1 MTNTRPLLI
10 AYDGS
15 ASARTAVEQ
24 TARLFPGAQTIVLY
38 ARQPLEG
45 LAAHLEGYPALEE
58 LRRLDAATLDTSE
71 SIASEGAKYATELG
85 LAAEGRVSSSM
96 QTASAAIALVAE
108 ELDAAVVILGTRGR
122 GGVRSA
128 LLGSTSTNVL
138 HHTERPTLVIPS
150 QDVVLDRQEIQR
162 RN

>member
-15 ASARTAVEQ
+15 TSARTADEQ
-24 TARLFPGAQTIVLY
+24 TTGLFPGAQTIVLN
-38 ARQPLEG
+38 ARQPLE
-45 LAAHLEGYPALEE
+45 
-58 LRRLDAATLDTSE
+58 
-71 SIASEGAKYATELG
+71 G

-96 QTASAAIALVAE
+96 QTASAASEHFDE
-108 ELDAAVVILGTRGR
+108 ELDAAVVILGTRRR

-128 LLGSTSTNVL
+128 LLDSTSTNVL
-138 HHTERPTLVIPS
+138 NHTERPTLVIPS
-150 QDVVLDRQEIQR
+150 QDVVLDRQEVQR

>member
-1 MTNTRPLLI
+1 MSITRPLLI

-15 ASARTAVEQ
+15 TSARAAIEATAG
-24 TARLFPGAQTIVLY
+24 LFPGVQTIELY

-45 LAAHLEGYPALEE
+45 LAAHLEGHPALEE
-58 LRRLDAATLDTSE
+58 LRQLDAATLDTSE
-71 SIASEGAKYATELG
+71 DIASEGATYATELG

-108 ELDAAVVILGTRGR
+108 EVDAAVVILGSRGR

-138 HHTERPTLVIPS
+138 HHTGRATLVIPS
-150 QDVVLDRQEIQR
+150 QDVVLARQQAQW

>member
-15 ASARTAVEQ
+15 ASARTADEQ
-24 TARLFPGAQTIVLY
+24 TTGLFPGAQTIVLN

-45 LAAHLEGYPALEE
+45 LAADLEGRPALEE

-85 LAAEGRVSSSM
+85 LAAE
-96 QTASAAIALVAE
+96 
-108 ELDAAVVILGTRGR
+108 GR

-150 QDVVLDRQEIQR
+150 QDVVLDRQEVQR